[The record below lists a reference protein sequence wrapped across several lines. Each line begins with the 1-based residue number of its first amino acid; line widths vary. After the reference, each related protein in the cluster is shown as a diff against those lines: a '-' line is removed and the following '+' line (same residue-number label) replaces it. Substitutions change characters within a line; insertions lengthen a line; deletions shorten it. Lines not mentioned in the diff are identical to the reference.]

1 MPKSRGRKRP
11 KQQTIWQ
18 EGISPKEIVRRVLSS
33 EQEAFKEKFGREW
46 QPGDPIFFDPESDVP
61 KPYPIDEARR
71 ILIEVMQMAKTP
83 PEFIYAFK
91 KTDML
96 LLKISKCR
104 RSAAKSGTMR
114 SQNILRLN
122 GRPKQKGVDMAG

>member
-96 LLKISKCR
+96 LLVEDIEVPAER
-104 RSAAKSGTMR
+104 RKEWNDAIAEYFALERKAKAKR
-114 SQNILRLN
+114 S
-122 GRPKQKGVDMAG
+122 

>member
-96 LLKISKCR
+96 LLVEDIEVPAER
-104 RSAAKSGTMR
+104 RKEWNDAIAEYFALERKAKAQR
-114 SQNILRLN
+114 S
-122 GRPKQKGVDMAG
+122 